1 MNKPTIHYNSQGE
14 SGNIFW
20 ILRAI
25 YEEYKREG
33 IAPTIFK
40 EMQERVFAAGSYEEA
55 LAIIGEKV
63 TLIDDAKGWYTMNN
77 KNWIVFSDSKGNEL
91 LKMSVKGSFKGEIN
105 STIGLLAYEN
115 NISESEIS
123 FAFVTT

>member
-25 YEEYKREG
+25 YENCKREG
-33 IAPTIFK
+33 VNPTVYK

-63 TLIDDAKGWYTMNN
+63 NLVDDAKGRYTMNH
-77 KNWIVFSDSKGNEL
+77 KQWIVFSDSKGNEL
-91 LKMSVKGSFKGEIN
+91 LKMSVKGSFENEIN

-115 NISESEIS
+115 DLDPAEIS

>member
-1 MNKPTIHYNSQGE
+1 MNKLTIHYNSQGE

-20 ILRAI
+20 ILRSI
-25 YEEYKREG
+25 YEACCREG
-33 IAPTIFK
+33 IAPTVFK
-40 EMQERVFAAGSYEEA
+40 EMQERVFASDSYEEA

-63 TLIDDAKGWYTMNN
+63 NLIDDAKGQYTMNH
-77 KNWIVFSDSKGNEL
+77 KQWIVFSDSKGNEL
-91 LKMSVKGSFKGEIN
+91 LKMTVKGSFEKEIN

-115 NISESEIS
+115 DIDPAEIS